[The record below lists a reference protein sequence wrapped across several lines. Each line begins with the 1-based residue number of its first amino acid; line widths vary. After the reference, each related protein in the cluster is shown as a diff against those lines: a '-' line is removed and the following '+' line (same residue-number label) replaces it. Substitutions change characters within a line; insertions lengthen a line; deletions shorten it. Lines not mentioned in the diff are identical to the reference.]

1 MLNDKMLTDKEIFVQ
16 MLERDV
22 VAQYSNLSNNNA
34 LLQMLP
40 VKEKIYSYADY
51 GISYLSDLLFGSDEE
66 KIDADEASQ
75 IAELVAKDKIQEYR
89 DRIKKE
95 RLKPQ

>member
-22 VAQYSNLSNNNA
+22 VTLYSNLSSNNV
-34 LLQMLP
+34 LLQMSP
-40 VKEKIYSYADY
+40 VREKIYSYADY
-51 GISYLSDLLFGSDEE
+51 GIAYLSDLLFGGEEE

-75 IAELVAKDKIQEYR
+75 IAELVAKDKIKEYR
-89 DRIKKE
+89 ERIKKE
-95 RLKPQ
+95 RYTPQ

>member
-22 VAQYSNLSNNNA
+22 VTLYSSLSNNNA

-40 VKEKIYSYADY
+40 V
-51 GISYLSDLLFGSDEE
+51 
-66 KIDADEASQ
+66 
-75 IAELVAKDKIQEYR
+75 
-89 DRIKKE
+89 
-95 RLKPQ
+95 

>member
-1 MLNDKMLTDKEIFVQ
+1 
-16 MLERDV
+16 
-22 VAQYSNLSNNNA
+22 
-34 LLQMLP
+34 MLP
-40 VKEKIYSYADY
+40 VREKIYSYADY

-66 KIDADEASQ
+66 KINADEASQ

-95 RLKPQ
+95 RLNPQ